1 MKRYTT
7 ESVLRGH
14 PDKVCDQISDAIL
27 DVCLAKNKYAHTAI
41 ECLGTGNEIVVSG
54 EIDGVESIELSSIIN
69 SSYQSIGYNNKINV
83 RNLLRCQ
90 SAQLKKGLLLGGA
103 GDQGVM
109 YGYAINNKYNFL
121 PYGVYLS
128 NSIARNIDNFRINTD
143 YLLPDGKVQ
152 VTMTEN
158 SIETIIINVQNTGT
172 VEHAFLVQEII
183 GNVLS
188 PLVDCQKV
196 NIEINKK
203 SKFLSGGIENDTGVT
218 GRKIIADTYGGLI
231 CHGGGAFSGK
241 DPTKMDRSASYM
253 ARYVAKNIVAN
264 GFADECKIALAYAFG
279 EEYPVMVQVET
290 EKGYADKKLIDFI
303 NKQFDFRPE
312 AIIERL
318 GLRECLYLPTAVY
331 SHFSN
336 PTFPWEI
343 IESL

>member
-7 ESVLRGH
+7 ESVLKGH

-27 DVCLAKNKYAHTAI
+27 DVCLSMNKHAHTAI
-41 ECLGTGNEIVVSG
+41 ECLGTGNEIIVSG

-69 SSYQSIGYNNKINV
+69 PLYQSIGYNNQIYI

-103 GDQGVM
+103 GDQGIM

-128 NSIARNIDNFRINTD
+128 NSIAKNIDNFRINTD

-158 SIETIIINVQNTGT
+158 SIETIIINVQNTGNI
-172 VEHAFLVQEII
+172 EHTFLEHEII
-183 GNVLS
+183 ENVLS
-188 PLVDCQKV
+188 HLVDCQNV
-196 NIEINKK
+196 DIEINKK
-203 SKFLSGGIENDTGVT
+203 SEFLSGGIENDTGVT

-253 ARYVAKNIVAN
+253 ARYVAKNVVAN

-290 EKGYADKKLIDFI
+290 ENGYADKKLIDFI

-318 GLRECLYLPTAVY
+318 GLRECLFLPTAVY

-336 PTFPWEI
+336 PTFPWEK
-343 IESL
+343 IEAL